1 MNEEETNNS
10 KAKKTWKK
18 LPLKV
23 KLTIIGICIGF
34 FFIVIFIVVMIA
46 PLMSIGVIDIG
57 LGGPTGDFYLNYS
70 DINSSNTYWWPI
82 GSSETESID
91 GITLAAG
98 DPIPTTITSEFG
110 TRKDPLTG
118 ELSSHTGTDIA
129 ANDGSLGTINII
141 AAKGG
146 TVIYPSESDNI
157 NCSSSGNNKSCGGGY
172 GNYVMIEHNDGTITL
187 YGHLYENSI
196 TVRAGDLVMQGQVI
210 GKMGSSGRSTG
221 SHLHFE
227 VRVNG
232 DPVNGLN
239 YVSQEN
245 PRPISIEENV
255 VEGNSN
261 KQTVCLTLSNSNY
274 SQNGV
279 IALMTNINA
288 ESSFNPNSNGDY
300 DNGVATSYGLC
311 QWHNERWDNL
321 KNTYPGTYNTIG
333 GQLSFLTYELKNGY
347 SSLYND
353 LISGS
358 LSAEE
363 LTYNFCKDF
372 EKPDK
377 TEITCQ
383 DRKNSTSNFSNY
395 VKNECN

>member
-10 KAKKTWKK
+10 KEKKIWKK

-57 LGGPTGDFYLNYS
+57 MGGGNGYSNLDYS

-82 GSSETESID
+82 GSSETESIS

-98 DPIPTTITSEFG
+98 DPVPTTISSKFG
-110 TRKDPLTG
+110 PRKDPDTG
-118 ELSSHTGTDIA
+118 EDEEHSGIDIA

-146 TVIYPSESDNI
+146 TVIYPSESDKI
-157 NCSSSGNNKSCGGGY
+157 NCSSNRNDETCGGGY

-187 YGHLYENSI
+187 YAHLYENSI
-196 TVRAGDLVMQGQVI
+196 TVREGDTVLQGQVI
-210 GKMGSSGRSTG
+210 GKMGSSGHSTG

-239 YVSQEN
+239 YASQEN
-245 PRPISIEENV
+245 PRPIFSEENV
-255 VEGNSN
+255 AEGNNN

-288 ESSFNPNSNGDY
+288 ESSFNLNSKGDY
-300 DNGVATSYGLC
+300 ENGVATSYGLC
-311 QWHNERWDNL
+311 QWRNERWDNL
-321 KNTYPGTYNTIG
+321 KNTFPDTYNTIG

-347 SSLYND
+347 SSLYNN
-353 LISGS
+353 LISGTKT
-358 LSAEE
+358 AYD
-363 LTYNFCKDF
+363 LTKDFCKSF
-372 EKPDK
+372 ERPANA
-377 TEITCQ
+377 ESTCTNRAKQ
-383 DRKNSTSNFSNY
+383 SNEFSKY
-395 VKNECN
+395 VKNGCN

>member
-10 KAKKTWKK
+10 KEKKIWKK

-57 LGGPTGDFYLNYS
+57 MGGGNGYSNLDYS

-82 GSSETESID
+82 GSSETESIS

-98 DPIPTTITSEFG
+98 DPVPITITSEFG
-110 TRKDPLTG
+110 PRKDPDTG
-118 ELSSHTGTDIA
+118 EDEEHSGIDIA

-146 TVIYPSESDNI
+146 TVIYPSESDKI
-157 NCSSSGNNKSCGGGY
+157 NCSSNRNDETCGGGY

-187 YGHLYENSI
+187 YAHLYENSI
-196 TVRAGDLVMQGQVI
+196 TVREGDTVLQGQVI
-210 GKMGSSGRSTG
+210 GKMGSSGHSTG

-245 PRPISIEENV
+245 PRPIFSEENV
-255 VEGNSN
+255 AEGNNN

-288 ESSFNPNSNGDY
+288 ESNFNLNSKGDY
-300 DNGVATSYGLC
+300 ENGVATSYGLC
-311 QWHNERWDNL
+311 QWRNERWDNL
-321 KNTYPGTYNTIG
+321 KNTFPDTYNTIG

-347 SSLYND
+347 SSLYNN

-358 LSAEE
+358 KSAYD
-363 LTYNFCKDF
+363 LTKEFCKVF
-372 EKPDK
+372 ERPANA
-377 TEITCQ
+377 ESTCTNRAKQ
-383 DRKNSTSNFSNY
+383 SNEFSKY
-395 VKNECN
+395 VKNGCN

>member
-10 KAKKTWKK
+10 KAKKIWKK

-82 GSSETESID
+82 GSSETESIG

-98 DPIPTTITSEFG
+98 NPVPTTITSEFG

-118 ELSSHTGTDIA
+118 KLSNHSGIDIA

-187 YGHLYENSI
+187 YAHLYENSI
-196 TVRAGDLVMQGQVI
+196 TVREGDTVLQGQVI

-321 KNTYPGTYNTIG
+321 KNTYPDTYNTIG

-353 LISGS
+353 LLSGTKT
-358 LSAEE
+358 AYD
-363 LTYNFCKDF
+363 LTKDFCKSF
-372 EKPDK
+372 ERPANA
-377 TEITCQ
+377 ESTCTNRAKQ
-383 DRKNSTSNFSNY
+383 SNKFSNY
-395 VKNECN
+395 VKNGCN

>member
-10 KAKKTWKK
+10 KAKKIWKK

-157 NCSSSGNNKSCGGGY
+157 NCSSSGNNKSCG
-172 GNYVMIEHNDGTITL
+172 
-187 YGHLYENSI
+187 
-196 TVRAGDLVMQGQVI
+196 
-210 GKMGSSGRSTG
+210 
-221 SHLHFE
+221 
-227 VRVNG
+227 
-232 DPVNGLN
+232 
-239 YVSQEN
+239 
-245 PRPISIEENV
+245 
-255 VEGNSN
+255 
-261 KQTVCLTLSNSNY
+261 
-274 SQNGV
+274 
-279 IALMTNINA
+279 
-288 ESSFNPNSNGDY
+288 
-300 DNGVATSYGLC
+300 
-311 QWHNERWDNL
+311 
-321 KNTYPGTYNTIG
+321 
-333 GQLSFLTYELKNGY
+333 
-347 SSLYND
+347 
-353 LISGS
+353 
-358 LSAEE
+358 
-363 LTYNFCKDF
+363 
-372 EKPDK
+372 
-377 TEITCQ
+377 
-383 DRKNSTSNFSNY
+383 
-395 VKNECN
+395 

>member
-10 KAKKTWKK
+10 KAKKIWKK

-82 GSSETESID
+82 GSSETESIG

-98 DPIPTTITSEFG
+98 DPVPITITSEFG
-110 TRKDPLTG
+110 PRKDPDTG
-118 ELSSHTGTDIA
+118 EDEEHSGIDIA
-129 ANDGSLGTINII
+129 ANDGSLGKINII

-157 NCSSSGNNKSCGGGY
+157 NCSSSVNDESCGGGY

-187 YGHLYENSI
+187 YAHLYENSI
-196 TVRAGDLVMQGQVI
+196 TVREGDTVMQGQVI
-210 GKMGSSGRSTG
+210 GKMGSSGHSDG

-245 PRPISIEENV
+245 PRPISIEKNV

-288 ESSFNPNSNGDY
+288 ESSFNLNAKGDY

-311 QWHNERWDNL
+311 QWRNERWDNL

-347 SSLYND
+347 SSLYNNLLSGTKTAYD
-353 LISGS
+353 L
-358 LSAEE
+358 
-363 LTYNFCKDF
+363 TKDFCKSF
-372 EKPDK
+372 ERPAN
-377 TEITCQ
+377 TESTCTNRAKQ
-383 DRKNSTSNFSNY
+383 SNKFSNY
-395 VKNECN
+395 VKNGCN